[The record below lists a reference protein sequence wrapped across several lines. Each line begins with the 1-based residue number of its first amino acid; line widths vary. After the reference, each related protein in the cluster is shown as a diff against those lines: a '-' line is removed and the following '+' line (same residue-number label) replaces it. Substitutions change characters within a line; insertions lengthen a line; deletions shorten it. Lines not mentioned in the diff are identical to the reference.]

1 MAIAGKDW
9 DAGANILQSLNRAQ
23 VSFTC
28 PAAEGHFPD
37 EEDCSV
43 YYQCAHSVPTRNSC
57 QSDLNWNMLTNQC
70 DWQSNV
76 DCRFNKNP
84 ALLSHKEES
93 NHQVEQQV
101 GGQLL
106 EYTDYAYEDR
116 GVYYFK

>member
-1 MAIAGKDW
+1 MAIAGDDW
-9 DAGANILQSLNRAQ
+9 DSGANILQSLNKAQ
-23 VSFTC
+23 VSFSC

-37 EEDCSV
+37 PDDCSV
-43 YYQCAHSVPTRNSC
+43 YYQCAHGVPTRNSC

-84 ALLSHKEES
+84 TLLSTSQPENDRHVDP
-93 NHQVEQQV
+93 QVPD
-101 GGQLL
+101 
-106 EYTDYAYEDR
+106 YMDYAYEDR

>member
-9 DAGANILQSLNRAQ
+9 DAGANILQSLNQAQ
-23 VSFTC
+23 VRFSC

-37 EEDCSV
+37 PEDCSV
-43 YYQCAHSVPTRNSC
+43 YYQCAHSVPTRNAC

-84 ALLSHKEES
+84 TLLSTNE
-93 NHQVEQQV
+93 NDHQVEPQV
-101 GGQLL
+101 TSQLP
-106 EYTDYAYEDR
+106 EYMDYAYEDR